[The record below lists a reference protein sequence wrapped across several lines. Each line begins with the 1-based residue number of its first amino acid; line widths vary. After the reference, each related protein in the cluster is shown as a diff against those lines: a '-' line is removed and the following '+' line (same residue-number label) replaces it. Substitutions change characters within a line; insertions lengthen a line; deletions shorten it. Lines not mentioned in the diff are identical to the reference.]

1 MSEVEL
7 IGTSNFIVLASRFE
21 VNESGHFY
29 WFTKSLQREL
39 IRNGIP
45 FKILSRIFPEST
57 EEQFSEWGILPTTME
72 WGKDTGAIS
81 PLKLANLIEKEFSTE
96 GILKS
101 RNIIYTYET
110 SFSLLAA
117 LVIILLRNPNSTAAA
132 NMLDSGYWQRFFNLQ
147 LLSFAPLRA
156 SIKFPLKFIG
166 KRLLLFANMSSQAE
180 IISKQIDYPVDAFPH
195 ITALNPAEYSFKDF
209 QMRSSSDSLPRIL
222 FFTWTEDLPF
232 VCQILSN
239 IEQKSPL
246 LLSKITIHTKSLS
259 DKVFLK
265 TFLVE
270 KNIEGVNIVAGTLSE
285 SNYIDLI
292 CSNEVTVFPYTDAM
306 HFLNGSGRVI
316 DSLILG
322 KPVILSSESGS
333 CLHAR
338 KVNACFTFHGV
349 DPASVL
355 GAIKEFEA
363 SPFFS
368 EKSSNLYQEEL
379 KSAAAVEFSVGG
391 LLKKVTFKS
400 NERMSNYAALKPP
413 HKLIYFFIILEF
425 QITWTLLNAFHKFSR
440 FFKR

>member
-57 EEQFSEWGILPTTME
+57 EEQFSEWRTLPTTKE
-72 WGKDTGAIS
+72 WGKDTGTIS
-81 PLKLANLIEKEFSTE
+81 PIKLANLIDREFSTE
-96 GILKS
+96 YILKS
-101 RNIIYTYET
+101 RTIIYTYET
-110 SFSLLAA
+110 SFSLFAA
-117 LVIILLRNPNSTAAA
+117 LVIILLRNPNFTASA
-132 NMLDSGYWQRFFNLQ
+132 NMLDSGYWQRFFNLE

-195 ITALNPAEYSFKDF
+195 ITALNPAEYSLKDS
-209 QMRSSSDSLPRIL
+209 QLNTSSDALPKIL

-232 VCQILSN
+232 VCKILSHVGYR
-239 IEQKSPL
+239 SPL
-246 LLSKITIHTKSLS
+246 LLSRITIHTKSLS
-259 DKVFLK
+259 DKFFLDK
-265 TFLVE
+265 FLVE

-285 SNYIDLI
+285 SNYIELI
-292 CSNEVTVFPYTDAM
+292 NSNDVTLFPYTDAM

-333 CLHAR
+333 CVHAK

-349 DPASVL
+349 GPASVL
-355 GAIKEFEA
+355 EAIEEFKA

-368 EKSSNLYQEEL
+368 EKSSSLYQDKL
-379 KSAAAVEFSVGG
+379 KSAAAIEFSVGG

-400 NERMSNYAALKPP
+400 NERMSKYVEVRPP

-440 FFKR
+440 FVKR